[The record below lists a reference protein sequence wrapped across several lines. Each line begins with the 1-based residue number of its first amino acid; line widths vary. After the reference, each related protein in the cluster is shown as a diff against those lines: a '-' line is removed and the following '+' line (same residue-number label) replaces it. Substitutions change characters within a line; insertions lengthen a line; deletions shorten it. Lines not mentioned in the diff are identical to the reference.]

1 MPRQF
6 RNYTRHN
13 GVYFVELANGDQTF
27 FIRYKKDRKLIEERA
42 GRRSQGWTAAKANR
56 LRTERLAGKTGSNAD
71 QRSREIAEKEL
82 KNNRWTFRKIFDE
95 YLASRPDLKGRANDV
110 RRFNSYLEKD
120 FAQKT
125 PEEVTH
131 FDIERLKRGLA
142 KKNLKPATVRHALE
156 VLRRLSNFA
165 TKHNLCPG
173 ISFVIEMPKVNNLMT
188 EDLTPDEYIRLTKL
202 LDEEED
208 IQASNLLR
216 LALFTGMRRGELFKL
231 KWKDINFFRKN
242 ISIKDPKSGLDETI
256 PLNEM
261 ALSVLN
267 NHEKKES
274 EFVFPGLRG
283 NQRKTTP
290 RPLRRIIKKAGL
302 KNFRPFQGLRHSYA
316 SILVSSGKVDLY
328 TLQKL
333 LTQKSPQMT
342 QRYAHLSNK
351 ALMEAS
357 NVISEVTNSVTEIIQ
372 LAEHKKTKGE

>member
-27 FIRYKKDRKLIEERA
+27 FIRYKKDRNLIEERA

-95 YLASRPDLKGRANDV
+95 YLASRPDLKGRTNDI

-120 FAQKT
+120 FDQKT

-202 LDEEED
+202 LDEEKD

-231 KWKDINFFRKN
+231 KWKDINFIRKN

-267 NHEKKES
+267 NHEKEES

-357 NVISEVTNSVTEIIQ
+357 NVISEITKSETEIIQ

>member
-95 YLASRPDLKGRANDV
+95 YLASRPDLKGRTNDI

-131 FDIERLKRGLA
+131 FDIERLKRGLD

-208 IQASNLLR
+208 MQASNLLR

-231 KWKDINFFRKN
+231 KWKDINFIRKN

-267 NHEKKES
+267 NHEKEES

-328 TLQKL
+328 TLQRL

-357 NVISEVTNSVTEIIQ
+357 NVISEITKSETEITH